1 MELYE
6 AKNPYDVFFKVHQ
19 LDESAIP
26 EKVMLDMMDLWESEL
41 WMWHSEIKCSSH
53 EVNDVACYAGCGKS
67 IQVFDTF
74 EEIDTSRPI
83 ASIWAN
89 VSKRFYDNPQEWSIH
104 DNDVLSKRLKKKV
117 ALSVIGHW
125 GIKAEDAWL
134 YCTHP
139 IGYSPHNSEWFLVS
153 YKS

>member
-41 WMWHSEIKCSSH
+41 WMWHSDVKCSSH
-53 EVNDVACYAGCGKS
+53 EVNDVACYAECGTS
-67 IQVFDTF
+67 IKVFDTL
-74 EEIDTSRPI
+74 EEIDTSKPI
-83 ASIWAN
+83 ASVWAN
-89 VSKRFYDNPQEWSIH
+89 VSKRFYDDPQAWSIR
-104 DNDVLSKRLKKKV
+104 DNDKLTSKLKNKV
-117 ALSVIGHW
+117 ALSKIGHW
-125 GIKAEDAWL
+125 GIKTDDSWL

-153 YKS
+153 YY